1 MTVGDNEGVLLK
13 VEKTLEKGHL
23 AEPVVVHDRS
33 GWHQVWRL
41 TRFGLLA
48 ILILALMALAILWV
62 WRKPIAENFLADEL
76 EKRGVQATYTLDRV
90 GFRTQQVSNLVI
102 GDPANPDLTARRAVI
117 QIKIKWNG
125 SVQAYRVAA
134 RGVRLKGR
142 LLPNGKVSWGQ
153 IDRLLPPPSGKP
165 FTLPDLTVDLKDTT
179 IALATPYGGMG
190 FAVEGR
196 GNLSGGFKG
205 RLAAASHR
213 LTPGACTLE
222 QFRAF
227 VRIGVVARRPQV
239 RGPVGATSFACPA
252 SNLALAEPRAEIDSS
267 FSEAFG
273 SFNGRGR
280 LTLASGEAGANGLA
294 GATSNL
300 TFRGTP
306 TNILGSI
313 DLAARQARLADIL
326 AQRTRFGGRYHLDA
340 KGGGLDLVGDYGA
353 TSVAL
358 DPSLTR
364 DLTDPLDSA
373 KGTPLEPIAKTIANG
388 IRNAARRFDVSGSL
402 RLVNRTGGG
411 AVRIE
416 AAKARAPSGA
426 RIDVSGG
433 DGVTYYWPSNR
444 LRMDGSI
451 ATSGGG
457 LPSARVVLRQPRSG
471 APMSGYADVAPF
483 AAGGAKLTL
492 ATVRFAARPD
502 GWTQVSTVALL
513 DGPLADGRVAGLRVP
528 ISGRFGAGG
537 ALRFGEGC
545 IDARFASLRVG
556 ALRLGST
563 RLPLC
568 AINGA
573 ILRKPAGGSLAV
585 AAATRNVRLRGM
597 LGKSPFA
604 LDAARARL
612 LDKNHFDAAGVA
624 VRMGQGA
631 SPMLINAKTIDGN
644 FSGGGTN
651 GSFAGGDAK
660 IGKVP
665 LNLSD
670 IAGKWQVRRGNLT
683 IDGGLL
689 LSDRADPSK
698 FYPLTSDDVHFT
710 LANSMIR
717 ATGTLRHPASGTRVT
732 DVTIDHNLTTGN
744 GNAVLDVPGITF
756 GPNLQ
761 PEELTRLTEGVIA
774 LVRGSISGQGR
785 IAWNGS
791 GEVSSTGEF
800 TTTETD
806 LAASFGPVTGLTT
819 TVRFTDLLG
828 LETAPGQIATLKSV
842 NPGILVENGVIRYQL
857 LPDQLVKI
865 ERGEWPFMGGRLILQ
880 ETILNFGR
888 PSPMRLTFEVVGLD
902 AKTFVDSMGFKE
914 LSATGTF
921 DGVLPMIFDDE
932 GGRIVGGRL
941 DSRPGGGTLA
951 YNGVVNRANLGMIG
965 GFAFDALRD
974 LRYKSMIIRLD
985 GFLDGEFATRMTIQG
1000 VGLGNTSTQRFIR
1013 SINRIPFNFNVTI
1026 KGPFRALIATAKSF
1040 RDPTQVI
1047 EPALPRPL
1055 DEVPGIIIETRRQE
1069 EDQQQSQTP
1078 VDEKITPTPTKKP

>member
-1 MTVGDNEGVLLK
+1 MAAENDEGVIVK

-33 GWHQVWRL
+33 GWHQVWRI
-41 TRFGLLA
+41 TRFGLLVV
-48 ILILALMALAILWV
+48 LILALVALAVVYI
-62 WRKPIAENFLADEL
+62 WRKPIAENVLADEL
-76 EKRGVQATYTLDRV
+76 QKRGVQATYTLDRV
-90 GFRTQQVSNLVI
+90 GFRTQQVGNLVI

-125 SVQAYRVAA
+125 AVEVYRVAA

-142 LLPNGKVSWGQ
+142 VLPDGKVSWGQ
-153 IDRLLPPPSGKP
+153 IDKLLPPPSGKP
-165 FTLPDLTVDLKDTT
+165 FTLPDLTVDLKDAT
-179 IALATPYGGMG
+179 IALATPYGPMG
-190 FAVEGR
+190 FAVQGR

-205 RLAAASHR
+205 RLAVVAHALR
-213 LTPGACTLE
+213 PGACTLD
-222 QFRAF
+222 QLRAF

-239 RGPVGATSFACPA
+239 RGPVGAESFACPA
-252 SNLALAEPRAEIDSS
+252 SNLRLNQPRMEIDSS

-273 SFNGRGR
+273 SFDGKGR
-280 LTLASGEAGANGLA
+280 LTLASAEAGVNGLA
-294 GATSNL
+294 GVTSNL
-300 TFRGTP
+300 TFKGKP
-306 TNILGSI
+306 TDILGRI
-313 DLAARQARLADIL
+313 DLSARQARLAEIL
-326 AQRTRFGGRYHLDA
+326 SQRTRFDGRYRIETARGALT
-340 KGGGLDLVGDYGA
+340 LVGNYGA
-353 TSVAL
+353 TAVAL
-358 DPSLTR
+358 APSLTAG
-364 DLTDPLDSA
+364 LTDPLDSA
-373 KGTPLEPIAKTIANG
+373 SGTPLEPIARAISAG
-388 IRNAARRFDVSGSL
+388 IRRAAQQFDVLGSL
-402 RLVNRTGGG
+402 RLVNRRGGG

-416 AAKARAPSGA
+416 TAQARSPGGA
-426 RIDVSGG
+426 QIDVGGG

-444 LRMDGSI
+444 LRVDGNI
-451 ATSGGG
+451 ATEGGG
-457 LPSARVVLRQPRSG
+457 LPRARVVLRQPRSG
-471 APMSGYADVAPF
+471 APLSGYADLAPMS
-483 AAGGAKLTL
+483 AGGAKLTL
-492 ATVRFAARPD
+492 ATVRFAGRSD

-513 DGPLADGRVAGLRVP
+513 DGPLPGGRVTGLRVP
-528 ISGRFGAGG
+528 IAGRFGAGG

-545 IDARFASLRVG
+545 LDTRFASLTVG

-573 ILRKPAGGSLAV
+573 ILRKSAGGALAV
-585 AAATRNVRLRGM
+585 AALTRNVRLRGS

-604 LDAARARL
+604 LDAARARF

-624 VRMGQGA
+624 IRMGQSA
-631 SPMLINAKTIDGN
+631 SPVLINAKTIDGN
-644 FSGGGTN
+644 FSGTGTN
-651 GSFAGGDAK
+651 GTFAGGDAL

-665 LNLSD
+665 LNLTEV
-670 IAGKWQVRRGNLT
+670 AGKWQVRRGDLT

-689 LSDRADPSK
+689 LSDRADPPK
-698 FYPLTSDDVHFT
+698 FYPLRSDDVHFT
-710 LANSMIR
+710 LADSMIR

-732 DVTIDHNLTTGN
+732 DVTIGHNLNSGN
-744 GNAVLDVPGITF
+744 GNAVLDVPGIAF

-791 GEVSSTGEF
+791 GEVTSTGEF
-800 TTTETD
+800 TTTDTD

-828 LETAPGQIATLKSV
+828 LETAPGQVATLESV
-842 NPGILVENGVIRYQL
+842 NPGILVENGVNRYQL
-857 LPDQLVKI
+857 LPDQLVKV

-888 PSPMRLTFEVVGLD
+888 PSAKRLTFEVVGLD

-914 LSATGTF
+914 LAATGTF

-941 DSRPGGGTLA
+941 DSREGGGTLA
-951 YNGVVNRANLGMIG
+951 YNGVVNKANLGLMG

-985 GFLDGEFATRMTIQG
+985 GFLDGEFATRMTIEG

-1013 SINRIPFNFNVTI
+1013 SINKIPLTFNVTI

-1055 DEVPGIIIETRRQE
+1055 DEVPGIIVETRRKE
-1069 EDQQQSQTP
+1069 ENQDQSQTP
-1078 VDEKITPTPTKKP
+1078 VDEKITPTPTSKP

>member
-1 MTVGDNEGVLLK
+1 MAAENDEGVIVK

-23 AEPVVVHDRS
+23 AEPVVIHDRS
-33 GWHQVWRL
+33 GWHKVWRI
-41 TRFGLLA
+41 TRLGLFIVLV
-48 ILILALMALAILWV
+48 LALIALAIVWI
-62 WRKPIAENFLADEL
+62 WRKPIAENVLADEL
-76 EKRGVQATYTLDRV
+76 AKRGVQATYTLDRV

-102 GDPANPDLTARRAVI
+102 GDPAKPDLTARRAVI
-117 QIKIKWNG
+117 QIRVKWNG
-125 SVQAYRVAA
+125 AVEVYRVAA
-134 RGVRLKGR
+134 RGVRLRGR

-153 IDRLLPPPSGKP
+153 IDKLLPPPSGKP

-179 IALATPYGGMG
+179 VALATPYGPMG

-205 RLAAASHR
+205 RLAASSPQLR
-213 LTPGACTLE
+213 PGACTLD

-227 VRIGVVARRPQV
+227 VRIGVVARRPKVQ
-239 RGPVGATSFACPA
+239 GPIGAKGFSCPG
-252 SNLALAEPRAEIDSS
+252 SNLKLAEPRMDITSS

-273 SFNGRGR
+273 SFDGKGR
-280 LTLASGEAGANGLA
+280 LTMTSFEAGANGLA
-294 GATSNL
+294 GVTSNL
-300 TFRGTP
+300 SFKGTA
-306 TNILGSI
+306 TNILGRI
-313 DLAARQARLADIL
+313 DLAARQARLAQIL
-326 AQRTRFGGRYHLDA
+326 AQRTRFDGRYHLDA
-340 KGGGLDLVGDYGA
+340 KGGGLDLVGNYGA
-353 TSVAL
+353 AAVAL
-358 DPSLTR
+358 DPSLTAGF
-364 DLTDPLDSA
+364 TDPLDSA
-373 KGTPLEPIAKTIANG
+373 KGTPLDPIARTIANAV
-388 IRNAARRFDVSGSL
+388 RNAARQFDVNGSL
-402 RLVNRTGGG
+402 RLINRHGGG

-416 AAKARAPSGA
+416 TAQVQAPSGA
-426 RIDVSGG
+426 RIDMSGA

-444 LRMDGSI
+444 LRIDGNI

-471 APMSGYADVAPF
+471 APMSGFADIAPF
-483 AAGGAKLTL
+483 AADGAKLTL

-502 GWTQVSTVALL
+502 GWTEVNTVALL
-513 DGPLADGRVAGLRVP
+513 DGPFEGGRVTGLRVP
-528 ISGRFGAGG
+528 IAGRFGAGG

-545 IDARFASLRVG
+545 IDTRFASLTVSS
-556 ALRLGST
+556 LRLGST

-573 ILRKPAGGSLAV
+573 ILQKPAGGSLAV
-585 AAATRNVRLRGM
+585 AAATRNVRLRGA

-604 LDAARARL
+604 LDAARARF

-624 VRMGQGA
+624 VRMGQA
-631 SPMLINAKTIDGN
+631 DSPVLINAKTIDGN
-644 FSGGGTN
+644 FSGTGTN
-651 GSFAGGDAK
+651 GTFAGGDAV

-670 IAGKWQVRRGNLT
+670 VAGKWRVSGGDLT
-683 IDGGLL
+683 IDGGLT
-689 LSDRADPSK
+689 LSDRADPAK
-698 FYPLTSDDVHFT
+698 FYPLSSNDMHFT
-710 LANSMIR
+710 LADSMIR
-717 ATGTLRHPASGTRVT
+717 ATGMLRHPASGTQVT
-732 DVTIDHNLTTGN
+732 DVTIEHNLSSGS

-756 GPNLQ
+756 GPGLQ

-774 LVRGSISGQGR
+774 LVRGPISGQGR

-791 GEVSSTGEF
+791 GEVTSTGEF
-800 TTTETD
+800 TVTDMD
-806 LAASFGPVTGLTT
+806 LAASFGPVTGLTST
-819 TVRFTDLLG
+819 IRFTDLLG
-828 LETAPGQIATLKSV
+828 LETAPGQVATLESV
-842 NPGILVENGVIRYQL
+842 NPGILVENGVIHYQL

-888 PSPMRLTFEVVGLD
+888 DAPKRLTFEVVGLD

-914 LSATGTF
+914 ISATGTF

-965 GFAFDALRD
+965 GLAFDALRD
-974 LRYKSMIIRLD
+974 LQFKSMIIRLD
-985 GFLDGEFATRMTIQG
+985 GYLDGEFATRMTIEG
-1000 VGLGNTSTQRFIR
+1000 VGLGNTSTQRLIK
-1013 SINRIPFNFNVTI
+1013 SLNKIPLTFNVTI

-1055 DEVPGIIIETRRQE
+1055 DEVPGIVVETRRQE
-1069 EDQQQSQTP
+1069 ENQEQSQTS
-1078 VDEKITPTPTKKP
+1078 VDEKVTPIPTNQP

>member
-1 MTVGDNEGVLLK
+1 MTDDKGEGVILK

-33 GWHQVWRL
+33 GWHQVWRV
-41 TRFGLLA
+41 TRFGLLV
-48 ILILALMALAILWV
+48 ILVLALVALAIV
-62 WRKPIAENFLADEL
+62 YIWRKPIAENVLADEL
-76 EKRGVQATYTLDRV
+76 EKRGVQATYTLDRI

-125 SVQAYRVAA
+125 AVEVYRVAA

-153 IDRLLPPPSGKP
+153 IDKLLPPPSGKP
-165 FTLPDLTVDLKDTT
+165 FTLPDLTVDLKDAT
-179 IALATPYGGMG
+179 IALLSPYGPMG

-205 RLAAASHR
+205 RLAVASHR
-213 LTPGACTLE
+213 LRPGACTLD

-227 VRIGVVARRPQV
+227 VRIGVIARRPQV
-239 RGPVGATSFACPA
+239 EGPIGATSFICPA
-252 SNLALAEPRAEIDSS
+252 SDLRLTQPRMDVASS

-273 SFNGRGR
+273 SFDGSGR
-280 LTLASGEAGANGLA
+280 LTVAGVEAGANGLA
-294 GATSNL
+294 GVNSKL
-300 TFRGTP
+300 TFKGTA
-306 TNILGSI
+306 TDILGRI
-313 DLAARQARLADIL
+313 DLSAQRARLADIL
-326 AQRTRFGGRYHLDA
+326 AQRTRFDGRYRLDA
-340 KGGGLDLVGDYGA
+340 RRGALALVGNYGA
-353 TSVAL
+353 NSVAL
-358 DPSLTR
+358 APSLTAG
-364 DLTDPLDSA
+364 LTDPLDST
-373 KGTPLEPIAKTIANG
+373 KGTPLEPIARVVARG
-388 IRNAARRFDVSGSL
+388 VRNAARNFDVVGSL
-402 RLVNRTGGG
+402 RLVNRAGGG

-416 AAKARAPSGA
+416 RADVRAPTGA
-426 RIDVSGG
+426 RIAVSGG

-444 LRMDGSI
+444 LRIDGDI

-457 LPSARVVLRQPRSG
+457 LPTARVTLSQPRSG
-471 APMSGYADVAPF
+471 APMSGFADIAPMS
-483 AAGGAKLTL
+483 AGGAKLTL
-492 ATVRFAARPD
+492 ATVRFAARPN
-502 GWTQVSTVALL
+502 GWTEVNTVALL
-513 DGPLADGRVAGLRVP
+513 DGPVSGGRVTGLRIP

-545 IDARFASLRVG
+545 IDTRFRSLAVG
-556 ALRLGST
+556 SLHLGPT

-568 AINGA
+568 PINGA
-573 ILRKPAGGSLAV
+573 ILQKPAGGSLAV
-585 AAATRNVRLRGM
+585 AAATRNVRLRGS

-604 LDAARARL
+604 LDAARARFL
-612 LDKNHFDAAGVA
+612 GIDNFDASGLA
-624 VRMGQGA
+624 VRMGQA
-631 SPMLINAKTIDGN
+631 ESPVLVNAKTISGD
-644 FSGGGTN
+644 FSGGGAK
-651 GSFAGGDAK
+651 GSFAGGDAV

-665 LNLSD
+665 LNLSNID
-670 IAGKWQVRRGNLT
+670 GRWRVRRGDLAV
-683 IDGGLL
+683 DGGLT
-689 LSDRADPSK
+689 LSDRADPPK
-698 FYPLTSDDVHFT
+698 FYPLVSNDVHFT
-710 LANSMIR
+710 LADSMIR
-717 ATGTLRHPASGTRVT
+717 ATGTLRHPASGTKVT
-732 DVTIDHNLTTGN
+732 DVVIQHNLNSGN

-756 GPNLQ
+756 GPALQ

-774 LVRGSISGQGR
+774 LVRGPISGQGR
-785 IAWNGS
+785 IAWNGD
-791 GEVSSTGEF
+791 GQVTSTGEF
-800 TTTETD
+800 TVTDMD
-806 LAASFGPVTGLTT
+806 LAASFGPVTGLTST
-819 TVRFTDLLG
+819 IRFTDLLG
-828 LETAPGQIATLKSV
+828 LETAPGQVASIQSV

-888 PSPMRLTFEVVGLD
+888 DAPKRLTFEVVGLD

-914 LSATGTF
+914 ISASGTF

-965 GFAFDALRD
+965 GLAFDALRD
-974 LRYKSMIIRLD
+974 LRFRSMIIRLD
-985 GFLDGEFATRMTIQG
+985 GYLDGEFATRMTIEG
-1000 VGLGNTSTQRFIR
+1000 VGLGNTSTQRFIK
-1013 SINRIPFNFNVTI
+1013 SLNKIPLTFNVTI

-1055 DEVPGIIIETRRQE
+1055 DEVPGIIVETRRQE
-1069 EDQQQSQTP
+1069 ENQEQSQTP
-1078 VDEKITPTPTKKP
+1078 VEEKVTPTPTSEQ